1 LTKNG
6 AALAIPRSGAVS
18 ARFVARAA
26 NMARDQEVWTGIA
39 CTTLAISASVGAF
52 SARSLFE
59 SRNLEKRALLARANT
74 KSLSD
79 KSLPGESDANEWRT
93 ISGQVVCPKPLHT
106 LHGRDAAVILDDS
119 ELLSFARAGPRFVKL
134 YSAPHWSVQQP
145 AGMQVHVDVASLGRV
160 LGTQP
165 RPDSLFGLEESPVDT
180 LKATRWPLHA
190 GVSLLRK
197 NWFLPVLGS
206 VTLLGRLVFED
217 GRQPV
222 VRAHPSFGLLLLGGS
237 LDEYLAYLRQ
247 RQWGATRWLCASL
260 AVAASQVLTLSC
272 PGWLPRSWELLC
284 DAAELTRRAWHRL
297 VGGGTSATLPPVA
310 GGGDEEGEAAGGR
323 DCLAC
328 MDRPV
333 ATALMPCGHACLC
346 RPCAARVSSSRLS
359 SERRCPLCRSPITRT
374 VRIYISGTHAEPLTP
389 ERGSS
394 ASGDAT
400 PLSPTS
406 PGPLSR
412 VPATAPRAR
421 PAGVASPETQGAE
434 PAAGGRDGDSSSES
448 TDSDA

>member
-1 LTKNG
+1 
-6 AALAIPRSGAVS
+6 
-18 ARFVARAA
+18 
-26 NMARDQEVWTGIA
+26 MAHDQEVWTGIS
-39 CTTLAISASVGAF
+39 CTALAISASVGAF

-59 SRNLEKRALLARANT
+59 SHKLEKRALLARANT
-74 KSLSD
+74 KSLLSD
-79 KSLPGESDANEWRT
+79 KSLPSDSDANEWRT

-119 ELLSFARAGPRFVKL
+119 ELQNFARAGPRFVKL

-145 AGMQVHVDVASLGRV
+145 AGMQVHVDVTSLRRV
-160 LGTQP
+160 LGAQP
-165 RPDSLFGLEESPVDT
+165 GPDSLFGFEESPVET
-180 LKATRWPLHA
+180 LKSTRWPLHA

-237 LDEYLAYLRQ
+237 LDEYLAHLRQ

-260 AVAASQVLTLSC
+260 AVAASQVLTLAC

-284 DAAELTRRAWHRL
+284 DAAELTRRAWNRL
-297 VGGGTSATLPPVA
+297 LGGSASATPPPAA
-310 GGGDEEGEAAGGR
+310 GGGDEEAETAGGR

-394 ASGDAT
+394 AGGDST
-400 PLSPTS
+400 PLSLTS
-406 PGPLSR
+406 PGPQL
-412 VPATAPRAR
+412 PAPASAPRAP
-421 PAGVASPETQGAE
+421 PAGAALTGNQRAE
-434 PAAGGRDGDSSSES
+434 LAGGRDADS
-448 TDSDA
+448 TDSDSSGSDA